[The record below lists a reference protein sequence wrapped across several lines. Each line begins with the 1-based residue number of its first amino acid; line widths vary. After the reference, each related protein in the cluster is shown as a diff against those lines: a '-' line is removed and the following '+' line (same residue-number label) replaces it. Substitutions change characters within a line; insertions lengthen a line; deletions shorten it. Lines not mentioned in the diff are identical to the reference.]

1 MNLVKSKTI
10 SIKVKSINPSYIDFD
25 EENPIVNLDLVI
37 SFEKVDLRVVG
48 IPIEIPSI
56 RFITSN
62 PKHTFWYFKS
72 IEERDECFNNL
83 EKQSKVI

>member
-25 EENPIVNLDLVI
+25 EENPIVNLDLIV
-37 SFEKVDLRVVG
+37 SFQKVDLGIAG
-48 IPIEIPSI
+48 IPTEIPSI

-62 PKHTFWYFKS
+62 PNHIFWYFRS

>member
-25 EENPIVNLDLVI
+25 EENPIVNLDLIV
-37 SFEKVDLRVVG
+37 SFQKVDLSIAG

-83 EKQSKVI
+83 EKQAIVI

>member
-1 MNLVKSKTI
+1 MNLVRPKTI
-10 SIKVKSINPSYIDFD
+10 SIKVKSTNPSYIDFD
-25 EENPIVNLDLVI
+25 EKNPIVNLDLIV
-37 SFEKVDLRVVG
+37 SFQKVDLGIAG

-62 PKHTFWYFKS
+62 PKHIFWYFRS

>member
-1 MNLVKSKTI
+1 MTLVRPKTI
-10 SIKVKSINPSYIDFD
+10 KIKVKSTNPSYIDFD
-25 EENPIVNLDLVI
+25 EENDALNLDQVI
-37 SFEKVDLRVVG
+37 CFKKIELGIVG
-48 IPIEIPSI
+48 IPIKIPSI

-62 PKHTFWYFKS
+62 PKHIFWYFRS